1 MDDYTYYF
9 HVVFRWFKYISDA
22 TEAYRVKSRNS
33 KVEVVEPVQAAPLQ
47 VPEPVQA
54 TPSIQA
60 QETATTAIQDLEKD
74 SVTTS
79 TTTSHQADSGDTKR
93 DDDKEWVIFPLQTPC
108 QLCYVNPVMFNPSK
122 AKATFSQNMKDVE
135 IFENYLNSVMLV
147 FIG

>member
-1 MDDYTYYF
+1 MCQDFSHISGLSVILYLQNQAPVAQGLNGTLSFSSCTDDYTYYF

-79 TTTSHQADSGDTKR
+79 TTTTHQADSGDTKK
-93 DDDKEWVIFPLQTPC
+93 DDDKE
-108 QLCYVNPVMFNPSK
+108 
-122 AKATFSQNMKDVE
+122 
-135 IFENYLNSVMLV
+135 
-147 FIG
+147 